1 MLAAELC
8 SRQSVVS
15 VSWVKGHAK
24 QIDVDRGR
32 VTKEDKTGNDGADAL
47 AVAGACLHQVPAELS
62 TSACERKEL
71 AVNVQRMMIK
81 ILQARAEAES
91 NSLDDA
97 VDVDRGSEM
106 GDCMSELLNDEL
118 GFDNGVDI
126 QCDAP

>member
-32 VTKEDKTGNDGADAL
+32 ATKEDKTGNDGADAL
-47 AVAGACLHQVPAELS
+47 GACLHEVPAEVL

-71 AVNVQRMMIK
+71 AVDVQRMMIK

-91 NSLDDA
+91 NNLDDA

-118 GFDNGVDI
+118 DFDNGVDI